1 MKNYEELWNKKKAE
15 LAAKVVNA
23 PNAQAASR
31 YAMDLA
37 EMEML
42 EHGVEKKGCCCQEK
56 VGKNEADGDTKGNC
70 EPKDSTEAMFMDLAR
85 YAAPFV
91 KFIHDRFNPHTMV
104 IISDGLV
111 RVMTDEIGVPLKE
124 EE

>member
-1 MKNYEELWNKKKAE
+1 MQNYEELWKKKKEE
-15 LAAKVVNA
+15 LAKKVNEA
-23 PNAQAASR
+23 PNAQVAWT
-31 YAMDLA
+31 YAKDLA
-37 EMEML
+37 EMELL
-42 EHGVEKKGCCCQEK
+42 ESGEKNTGCRCCGMNEGDT
-56 VGKNEADGDTKGNC
+56 VGKN

-111 RVMTDEIGVPLKE
+111 RVMTDEIGVPLSKE